1 MYMPITTLLQVISV
15 SSLRM
20 PVIPGTP
27 LSWSRGI
34 WVTWVWVISTPFG
47 SGMQILSGTPVG
59 SCKSC

>member
-1 MYMPITTLLQVISV
+1 MPIKTLLQVTSV
-15 SSLRM
+15 SSLRTPEI
-20 PVIPGTP
+20 PVTS
-27 LSWSRGI
+27 LSWSRGM